1 MGIEVNLFVKT
12 PLNFFICPRC
22 NQVFDNCV
30 STSNEKM
37 CFNCLQGNE
46 KEISKVEN
54 LDHLIKNLEVYCK
67 NKKLNC
73 HWIGK
78 YQELKNHL
86 EICSYKPTRC
96 TNLSCSW
103 FGSKMNLENH
113 LKNCYFQ
120 RCDKCDRLFKVK
132 KKFYFFN
139 RRMKDSLQLD
149 EIKKLKIENENFKE
163 MIKNLNKE
171 IEYYKSENNLLSKE
185 SEKEFL
191 RNKELNQHIDLL
203 EITFQEKIQSLL
215 QEKDISLMNEFV
227 NENFDLL
234 REQFVEDNIKL
245 NQEIKEL
252 KRKNDEVLIENMK
265 IKEET
270 NNSLEHFRQ
279 RLIEM
284 EKQNLML
291 KTNENYKELSKKLVT
306 KSELLDE
313 QNTLLREEM
322 KNSTIK
328 LLSKNAISKIVSIGA
343 SNAMSTVIVQ
353 LLNKFQKFVS
363 NKDEKYRYAIILFK
377 SQSIGL

>member
-1 MGIEVNLFVKT
+1 
-12 PLNFFICPRC
+12 
-22 NQVFDNCV
+22 
-30 STSNEKM
+30 
-37 CFNCLQGNE
+37 
-46 KEISKVEN
+46 
-54 LDHLIKNLEVYCK
+54 
-67 NKKLNC
+67 
-73 HWIGK
+73 
-78 YQELKNHL
+78 
-86 EICSYKPTRC
+86 
-96 TNLSCSW
+96 
-103 FGSKMNLENH
+103 
-113 LKNCYFQ
+113 
-120 RCDKCDRLFKVK
+120 
-132 KKFYFFN
+132 
-139 RRMKDSLQLD
+139 LD
-149 EIKKLKIENENFKE
+149 EIKKLKIENESFKE

-171 IEYYKSENNLLSKE
+171 IEYYKSENNLLFKE
-185 SEKEFL
+185 NEKEFL

-203 EITFQEKIQSLL
+203 ETTFQEKIQSLL

-252 KRKNDEVLIENMK
+252 KRKNDEVLIDNLK

-270 NNSLEHFRQ
+270 NHSLEHFRQ

-313 QNTLLREEM
+313 QNTLLREDM
-322 KNSTIK
+322 KNSTSK
-328 LLSKNAISKIVSIGA
+328 LLSKNAISKIVSIGS

-363 NKDEKYRYAIILFK
+363 NKDEKYRYFLILLI
-377 SQSIGL
+377 SQSFGL